1 MFRQHRFPD
10 VFFNLF
16 SYGSLSTPALSPGCI
31 LWVPF
36 YPYVVRLMCPMGQTA
51 RGAPALHRGGA
62 SARCRQGQQQLRR
75 LLPAHHCGE
84 PSSAFSFGINLGF
97 GLWLQPLAL
106 VRPRLRPLVSASGTD
121 SPSASASGFGL
132 WLVATSP
139 SKRGLINVI

>member
-1 MFRQHRFPD
+1 MFYRHRFP
-10 VFFNLF
+10 FFLYIF
-16 SYGSLSTPALSPGCI
+16 SYGSLSTLVLSPWCI

-36 YPYVVRLMCPMGQTA
+36 YPYVVRLVCPMGQTA
-51 RGAPALHRGGA
+51 RHRGGA
-62 SARCRQGQQQLRR
+62 SARCRQGQQQLPRV
-75 LLPAHHCGE
+75 LPAHHCGE

-132 WLVATSP
+132 WLVTPSP
-139 SKRGLINVI
+139 IPVKEV